1 MKKQKGRIVTVELP
15 YATNVLIQ
23 ELASIAN
30 IGLRLVTTGDTER
43 LRPLK
48 TKIKLNEEQALEE
61 AETPLDPIRYPEPFE
76 EERFEEEQKE
86 ETEISP
92 IVVPDASTVTN
103 SASEQVLE
111 GAQDLQKAGI
121 EQGNAAVLQ
130 EGLQAAATGVIT
142 PVNPGLPQQQVPVNP
157 GLPQPQA
164 PVNQSGGAN
173 APNDFVLQVSKQEG
187 GMSLTIQ
194 QPKQQQ
200 QQQQQLRTI
209 TQPPKNEIV
218 YPPRTEVFPPSYPG
232 QPPTIAIQGGYTPQL
247 NPIISVDT
255 GPEAMA
261 ADGFGFSPE
270 MNQQGG
276 RRRFQRGPLEL
287 PSSFQQHQQSPGT
300 PVGKFTVNKLG

>member
-48 TKIKLNEEQALEE
+48 TKIKLNEEQAIEE
-61 AETPLDPIRYPEPFE
+61 AETPLDPIQYPEPFE
-76 EERFEEEQKE
+76 EKRFEEEQKE

-92 IVVPDASTVTN
+92 IVSAVTN
-103 SASEQVLE
+103 PASEQVLE

-130 EGLQAAATGVIT
+130 EGLQAEADGIVA
-142 PVNPGLPQQQVPVNP
+142 PANPGLPQQPQQPQQEQQQQVPVI
-157 GLPQPQA
+157 
-164 PVNQSGGAN
+164 QSGGAIS
-173 APNDFVLQVSKQEG
+173 NDFVVQVSKQEG

-200 QQQQQLRTI
+200 QQQQQQQVRTI
-209 TQPPKNEIV
+209 TQAPKNEIV
-218 YPPRTEVFPPSYPG
+218 YPSRTEVFPPSYPG

-270 MNQQGG
+270 MSQQGG

-287 PSSFQQHQQSPGT
+287 PSSFQQQQQSPGT

>member
-1 MKKQKGRIVTVELP
+1 M
-15 YATNVLIQ
+15 
-23 ELASIAN
+23 
-30 IGLRLVTTGDTER
+30 ER
-43 LRPLK
+43 LRPLETK
-48 TKIKLNEEQALEE
+48 TKLNEEEALEE
-61 AETPLDPIRYPEPFE
+61 AETPLAPIRYPEPFE
-76 EERFEEEQKE
+76 EKRNNEEQKE
-86 ETEISP
+86 ETEKSP
-92 IVVPDASTVTN
+92 IVVPDASAVTN
-103 SASEQVLE
+103 STSELVLE

-130 EGLQAAATGVIT
+130 EGLQAAATGVVT
-142 PVNPGLPQQQVPVNP
+142 PVNPGLSAVAPQQQVVP
-157 GLPQPQA
+157 
-164 PVNQSGGAN
+164 PVNQSGGATTT
-173 APNDFVLQVSKQEG
+173 PNDFVLQVSKQEG

-200 QQQQQLRTI
+200 QQQLRTI
-209 TQPPKNEIV
+209 TQAPKNEIV

-232 QPPTIAIQGGYTPQL
+232 QPPTIAILGGYTPQL

-270 MNQQGG
+270 MSQQGG

-287 PSSFQQHQQSPGT
+287 PSSFQQQQQSPGT